1 MISLRIRRNVKVV
14 ALLVWAMSIC
24 GNNPW
29 SQSVQVKRDT
39 GDSETHPMTTHSDQ
53 VRATPLVRIEA
64 TQLFYDGASKHPRRV
79 EINGWQETERYVL
92 APSTK
97 FDVMCKLVG
106 ARSLLAS
113 DFIVTITMDFLVA
126 PERKEFSDLAPAQL
140 EEQVSWGQVSEMKDI
155 RSEAVYALRP
165 GERRSVAIRGFDLS
179 KVMSAFP
186 PHEDGSL
193 WPWLLR
199 VNVHVR
205 DREGNQVDRQ
215 QRVFSLKPTAGRI
228 ESR

>member
-1 MISLRIRRNVKVV
+1 MISLRIRRNVKGVM
-14 ALLVWAMSIC
+14 LLVCAMPIC
-24 GNNPW
+24 GSPLL
-29 SQSVQVKRDT
+29 SQSIQSKRDT
-39 GDSETHPMTTHSDQ
+39 ADSETHAVTTHLDR
-53 VRATPLVRIEA
+53 VRANSLVKIEA
-64 TQLFYDGASKHPRRV
+64 VQLFYDDASTHPRRI

-106 ARSLLAS
+106 TRSLLAS
-113 DFIVTITMDFLVA
+113 DFIVTITLDFLVA
-126 PERKEFSDLAPAQL
+126 PERKEFAELAPAQL
-140 EEQVSWGQVSEMKDI
+140 GEKVSWGQISEMKDI
-155 RSEAVYALRP
+155 RNEAVYALRP

-179 KVMSAFP
+179 KVISAFP

-199 VNVHVR
+199 VNVYVQ
-205 DREGNQVDRQ
+205 DREGNLVDLQ
-215 QRVFSLKPTAGRI
+215 QRVLSLKPTASRI